1 MAKSNTY
8 RIYLWVIV
16 ILLATNLSMG
26 VSFLYHKQ
34 QDKKIVEQSQ
44 EAAIEIPAQ
53 RRTRFFMEQL
63 NLRQD
68 QMDVFR
74 QLNRNF
80 NQNAWQINHQLED
93 LRIEMVTEL
102 GKENPEKENLDSI
115 ALKIGSLHSELKE
128 ITMDYYLNMKKECD
142 EEQKVKLNDIFMSV
156 LQQNEDVKL
165 PQNGR
170 NRFNRE

>member
-8 RIYLWVIV
+8 RIYLWVIA

-34 QDKKIVEQSQ
+34 QDNKILEQSQ
-44 EAAIEIPAQ
+44 EVAIEVPAQ
-53 RRTRFFMEQL
+53 RRTRFFREQL
-63 NLRQD
+63 NLRHD
-68 QMDVFR
+68 QMDIFR
-74 QLNRNF
+74 ELNRNF
-80 NQNAWQINHQLED
+80 NQKAWQINHQLED

-102 GKENPEKENLDSI
+102 GKENPEKETLDSI
-115 ALKIGSLHSELKE
+115 AQKIGALHSELKE

-156 LQQNEDVKL
+156 LKQNEDVKL

-170 NRFNRE
+170 NRLNRE